1 MTVDVDYFCPSAY
14 PVMIDPSLCYAW
26 IDIPKC
32 ASSFVQKVLYDNNWS
47 ATCDPVLMDGIKRAP
62 SIKKIVILRDP
73 IERWISGFS
82 ECWSHYQPIIQ
93 MLDTTTFWQTV
104 YKNPVY
110 DDHTEYQHR
119 FVRNAVNIEYIYLDS
134 NSAEVSAE
142 KFYTDFATWIRKSG
156 YSADFDNWK
165 DPTNPK
171 SNNKTKL
178 DINDK
183 LRLKLKDKNIYEI
196 LKDRHSK
203 DFRLLTE
210 LTKFK
215 A

>member
-1 MTVDVDYFCPSAY
+1 
-14 PVMIDPSLCYAW
+14 
-26 IDIPKC
+26 
-32 ASSFVQKVLYDNNWS
+32 
-47 ATCDPVLMDGIKRAP
+47 MDGIKRAP
-62 SIKKIVILRDP
+62 FIKKNCYLKRSRRTLDK
-73 IERWISGFS
+73 WISNVGL
-82 ECWSHYQPIIQ
+82 IINP
-93 MLDTTTFWQTV
+93 L
-104 YKNPVY
+104 YKCLILQHFGKLFTKIPVY
-110 DDHTEYQHR
+110 DDSRNILHR

-171 SNNKTKL
+171 FNNKTKL

-210 LTKFK
+210 LPKFK